1 MQVVLARSVLMVSA
15 AAGRAPGADRTVGQV
30 KKRKGS
36 EGGSRVG
43 EMTKS
48 TGKPEAKS
56 PSVTTGSYSY
66 TGSSSASGS
75 RPLTLNNAQRSHTTH
90 PLKQT
95 LETKSNKPSKIKA
108 NARDPGTRMRVWQD
122 GERGEVREGS
132 NLLRME
138 AGLKEN
144 GKCFAHPSPNHST
157 CLPRRSHEER

>member
-48 TGKPEAKS
+48 TGKPKAKS
-56 PSVTTGSYSY
+56 PSVTTGSYLY
-66 TGSSSASGS
+66 TGS

-95 LETKSNKPSKIKA
+95 LETKSNKPNKIKA

-122 GERGEVREGS
+122 GERGEVRGGS

-157 CLPRRSHEER
+157 CLPRRSHGER